1 VVLDKRPL
9 KNRETFFLL
18 KYMGSF
24 AAGKT
29 SAVKADINDS
39 IITEGIQSAA
49 SVVSSRTL
57 DMTAFAVYSYLCNDN
72 GNIVSVPLSE
82 ISETIKNMIN
92 KPQLKQ
98 SKVVQFII
106 ANDE

>member
-1 VVLDKRPL
+1 
-9 KNRETFFLL
+9 
-18 KYMGSF
+18 MGSF

-29 SAVKADINDS
+29 SAVKADINDN
-39 IITEGIQSAA
+39 IIASEGIQSAA
-49 SVVSSRTL
+49 SVVSSRSF

-92 KPQLKQ
+92 KPQLK
-98 SKVVQFII
+98 
-106 ANDE
+106 

>member
-1 VVLDKRPL
+1 MVLDKRPL

-29 SAVKADINDS
+29 SAVKADIYDN
-39 IITEGIQSAA
+39 IITSEGIQSAA
-49 SVVSSRTL
+49 SVVSSRSF

-92 KPQLKQ
+92 KPQLK
-98 SKVVQFII
+98 
-106 ANDE
+106 

>member
-29 SAVKADINDS
+29 SAVKADINDN
-39 IITEGIQSAA
+39 IITSEGIQSAA
-49 SVVSSRTL
+49 SVVSSRSF

-92 KPQLKQ
+92 KPQLK
-98 SKVVQFII
+98 
-106 ANDE
+106 

>member
-29 SAVKADINDS
+29 SAVKADINDNT
-39 IITEGIQSAA
+39 ITSEGIQSAA
-49 SVVSSRTL
+49 SVVSSRSF

-92 KPQLKQ
+92 KPQLK
-98 SKVVQFII
+98 
-106 ANDE
+106 

>member
-1 VVLDKRPL
+1 MVLDKRPL

-29 SAVKADINDS
+29 SAVKADINDNT
-39 IITEGIQSAA
+39 ITSEGIQSAA
-49 SVVSSRTL
+49 SVVSSRSF

-92 KPQLKQ
+92 KPQLK
-98 SKVVQFII
+98 
-106 ANDE
+106 

>member
-1 VVLDKRPL
+1 MVLDKRPL

-29 SAVKADINDS
+29 SAVKADINDN
-39 IITEGIQSAA
+39 IITSEGIQSAA
-49 SVVSSRTL
+49 SVVSSRSF

-92 KPQLKQ
+92 KPQLK
-98 SKVVQFII
+98 
-106 ANDE
+106 

>member
-1 VVLDKRPL
+1 M
-9 KNRETFFLL
+9 N
-18 KYMGSF
+18 SF

-29 SAVKADINDS
+29 AAVKADINDN
-39 IITEGIQSAA
+39 IITEGIQSAV
-49 SVVSSRTL
+49 SVVSGRSF
-57 DMTAFAVYSYLCNDN
+57 DMTAFAVNSHLCNAN

-98 SKVVQFII
+98 SKVIQFII
-106 ANDE
+106 ANDK